1 MIIIHKPRFRAD
13 TGRREIGLAVDKVL
27 REREIVE
34 VMIDYKRKDGSL
46 LYPNK
51 FEISRAKLKGWP
63 EQVVHGTRLIIVP
76 IDEFKEV
83 IVR

>member
-1 MIIIHKPRFRAD
+1 MIVIHKPRFKAD
-13 TGRREIGLAVDKVL
+13 TGRREVGLAIDKVL

-51 FEISRAKLKGWP
+51 FEISRAKLKGYK
-63 EQVVHGTRLIIVP
+63 EEVVHGTRLVIVP
-76 IDEFKEV
+76 IDAFKEV